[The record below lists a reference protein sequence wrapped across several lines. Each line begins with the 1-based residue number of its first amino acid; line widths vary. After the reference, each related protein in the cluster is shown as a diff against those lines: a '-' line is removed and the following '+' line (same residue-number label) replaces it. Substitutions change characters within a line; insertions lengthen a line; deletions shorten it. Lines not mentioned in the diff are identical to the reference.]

1 MSDSDISDSD
11 EEMTIDFRVPGVSL
25 TSPRILGSDITAS
38 PEPAVIRLEPDS
50 ALTGQTYFRR
60 NTDTDPV
67 HAGEETELGQL
78 RARWANVIRGVEAAA
93 ASLTSDSGGQTINHN
108 PSARSPPR
116 RGALGLNPERELG
129 FMSTS
134 IWSSAEATSG
144 SNSGAPTVLF
154 DQSTGLASPSP
165 EPRDLASAD
174 SESNDSS
181 QNTPRPT
188 GWDGSFA
195 NSDGYL
201 STSFWSVPFPDIS
214 QWTWT
219 NESLGLELREG
230 ETGPARMFDPDG
242 EFLEGL
248 EGEWDEDMARLFG
261 LSTTEEKNEGDDA
274 MTTTMFWL

>member
-144 SNSGAPTVLF
+144 SNSDAPTVLF
-154 DQSTGLASPSP
+154 DQS
-165 EPRDLASAD
+165 
-174 SESNDSS
+174 N
-181 QNTPRPT
+181 
-188 GWDGSFA
+188 
-195 NSDGYL
+195 L
-201 STSFWSVPFPDIS
+201 STSRASRP
-214 QWTWT
+214 
-219 NESLGLELREG
+219 R
-230 ETGPARMFDPDG
+230 
-242 EFLEGL
+242 
-248 EGEWDEDMARLFG
+248 FG
-261 LSTTEEKNEGDDA
+261 R
-274 MTTTMFWL
+274 